1 MLSDVMDYYGLVREF
16 QYAGF
21 NVGYFETEH
30 LNQIFKDICAAIH
43 TGRFIM
49 LTGPMGSGKTAAL
62 LRVRRALQEDKEG
75 KVLVSRSLATDK
87 ERITL
92 GILMDALFFDLSGKK
107 EIKIP
112 TRSERR
118 ERELQVLFRQA
129 KRPVALFVDDAHRLN
144 ANTLRGLKRLIEAVR
159 EDGTLAVVL
168 AGQPKLKN
176 ELGKPI
182 LEEIGHR
189 SATFPLYGIRDS
201 KREYIEWLLKVCTKA
216 GVKAKDVIEEEAI
229 DLLAERLT
237 TPLEIESNLTRALES
252 AHLIGEK
259 PVSTRVIDSVV
270 PAPVSDLEA
279 TLMRNGYDPKDLT
292 ALLTAKPSE
301 IKLLLRD
308 QLEPTRAEELLRQMQ
323 AAGLPVPERIGGAEA
338 SKDA

>member
-1 MLSDVMDYYGLVREF
+1 MLNDVMNYYGLAREF

-43 TGRFIM
+43 TGGFIM

-62 LRVRRALQEDKEG
+62 LRVRRALQEDKES

-92 GILMDALFFDLSGKK
+92 GILMDALFFGLSGKK

-129 KRPVALFVDDAHRLN
+129 KRPIALFVDDTHRLN

-159 EDGTLAVVL
+159 EDGTLAIVP

-182 LEEIGHR
+182 LEEIGYR

-201 KREYIEWLLKVCTKA
+201 KHEYISNGCSGL
-216 GVKAKDVIEEEAI
+216 GSNDVVG
-229 DLLAERLT
+229 
-237 TPLEIESNLTRALES
+237 P
-252 AHLIGEK
+252 
-259 PVSTRVIDSVV
+259 
-270 PAPVSDLEA
+270 
-279 TLMRNGYDPKDLT
+279 
-292 ALLTAKPSE
+292 
-301 IKLLLRD
+301 
-308 QLEPTRAEELLRQMQ
+308 
-323 AAGLPVPERIGGAEA
+323 LPVDAFQQLGRMLPAHIHLVAHHLAGHEGGREVAPA
-338 SKDA
+338 ACRAAV

>member
-1 MLSDVMDYYGLVREF
+1 
-16 QYAGF
+16 
-21 NVGYFETEH
+21 
-30 LNQIFKDICAAIH
+30 
-43 TGRFIM
+43 M

-75 KVLVSRSLATDK
+75 KILVSRSLATDK

-112 TRSERR
+112 TRR

-159 EDGTLAVVL
+159 EDGTPAVVL

-201 KREYIEWLLKVCTKA
+201 KREYM
-216 GVKAKDVIEEEAI
+216 AI
-229 DLLAERLT
+229 FAH
-237 TPLEIESNLTRALES
+237 PLEKVKIANTNLIVFS
-252 AHLIGEK
+252 
-259 PVSTRVIDSVV
+259 
-270 PAPVSDLEA
+270 
-279 TLMRNGYDPKDLT
+279 Y
-292 ALLTAKPSE
+292 
-301 IKLLLRD
+301 LLL
-308 QLEPTRAEELLRQMQ
+308 
-323 AAGLPVPERIGGAEA
+323 
-338 SKDA
+338 